1 MYSKDFSTIKQGLTS
16 YIGAI
21 LEASD
26 IKDGNMCRHNAVS
39 ILAEE
44 CLKLSTEKDGSYNTY
59 VLKPIIRAT
68 VFILDQR
75 CKELSKIESNS
86 NTEKVIQEYKS
97 ICNSL
102 NNLLDITK
110 EGN

>member
-1 MYSKDFSTIKQGLTS
+1 MYSKDFSVIKQGLTS
-16 YIGAI
+16 YIGAM
-21 LEASD
+21 LEASNMES
-26 IKDGNMCRHNAVS
+26 GNMCRHNVVS
-39 ILAEE
+39 ILSEE
-44 CLKLSTEKDGSYNTY
+44 ALKLGREDDFSYNTY

-86 NTEKVIQEYKS
+86 STEKVIQEYKS